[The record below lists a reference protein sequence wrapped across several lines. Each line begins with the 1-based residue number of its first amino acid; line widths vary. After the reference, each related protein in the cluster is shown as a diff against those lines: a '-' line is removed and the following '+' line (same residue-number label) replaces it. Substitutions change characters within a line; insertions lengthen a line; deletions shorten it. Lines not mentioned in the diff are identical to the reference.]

1 MEQTAVIASVKP
13 EKCADGRI
21 GGVNGKNMG
30 QDYVNYQ
37 TVCEALK
44 LVLLMSLWPILLCSQ
59 RKAETP
65 DGLWCLPATSVPD
78 RHQSDAGLK

>member
-1 MEQTAVIASVKP
+1 MEQTAVITSVKP
-13 EKCADGRI
+13 EKRADGRI

-44 LVLLMSLWPILLCSQ
+44 LVLLMSLWPDPPVLT
-59 RKAETP
+59 EE
-65 DGLWCLPATSVPD
+65 G
-78 RHQSDAGLK
+78 